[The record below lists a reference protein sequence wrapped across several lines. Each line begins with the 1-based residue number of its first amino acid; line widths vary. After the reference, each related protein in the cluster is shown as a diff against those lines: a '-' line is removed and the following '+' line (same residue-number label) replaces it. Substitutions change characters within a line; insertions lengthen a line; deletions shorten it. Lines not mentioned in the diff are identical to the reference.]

1 MRERLKGIVF
11 EVAEVETI
19 SQAKDEQEA
28 TELLRDLNP
37 EVMVLDIRM
46 LGGSGA
52 DLLRKVEEGG
62 ERSEENNAPDNR

>member
-46 LGGSGA
+46 PGGSGT
-52 DLLRKVEEGG
+52 DLLRRVEEGG
-62 ERSEENNAPDNR
+62 KRSEENNAPDNR